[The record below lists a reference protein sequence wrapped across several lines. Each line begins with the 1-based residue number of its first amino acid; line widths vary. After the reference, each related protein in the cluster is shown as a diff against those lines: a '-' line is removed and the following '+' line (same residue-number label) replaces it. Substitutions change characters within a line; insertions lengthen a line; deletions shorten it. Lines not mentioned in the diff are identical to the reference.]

1 MSVTVDMEK
10 VMAFLQPQ
18 FDAFDTAAVA
28 GTISAEA
35 CQALK
40 TDILKSAVE
49 KAHKEAL
56 EVLHGKS
63 SEEYTTAYVDRNP
76 CGRRAEGMRGC
87 SSPRTRCCTRAGRR
101 TGYPCLTRTKG
112 PYGVDVAEI
121 QDAFTRLDNQ
131 CLNANCDLWKAI
143 QELRE
148 KFAAYRPVPS
158 QYRRNGPGKYAPGSY
173 STGRGQGRSGPQ
185 YRRVGGEGE
194 APKNE

>member
-1 MSVTVDMEK
+1 MFIPED
-10 VMAFLQPQ
+10 
-18 FDAFDTAAVA
+18 
-28 GTISAEA
+28 
-35 CQALK
+35 
-40 TDILKSAVE
+40 
-49 KAHKEAL
+49 
-56 EVLHGKS
+56 EVLYQGGAPYWLPVFN
-63 SEEYTTAYVDRNP
+63 ED
-76 CGRRAEGMRGC
+76 G
-87 SSPRTRCCTRAGRR
+87 
-101 TGYPCLTRTKG
+101 TKA